1 MSATRHLGNGTS
13 QMPKPPNEQ
22 TNDDELSRFVKNRS
36 VSGQHSKPMPSL
48 WDLGFDGDPLTGTEV
63 PG

>member
-1 MSATRHLGNGTS
+1 
-13 QMPKPPNEQ
+13 MPKPPNEQ

-36 VSGQHSKPMPSL
+36 VTGQHSKPMPSL